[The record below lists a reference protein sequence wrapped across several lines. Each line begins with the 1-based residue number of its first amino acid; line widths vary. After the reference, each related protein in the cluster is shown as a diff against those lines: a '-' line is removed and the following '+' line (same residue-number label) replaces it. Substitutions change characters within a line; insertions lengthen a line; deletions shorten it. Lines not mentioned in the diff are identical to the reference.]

1 MRRVRP
7 GVFDVIA
14 ILFLANALSSVDL
27 PTLLLPIKQNSV
39 FPSIIQLDLEDA
51 DLMNSIIFYSIRY
64 CF

>member
-7 GVFDVIA
+7 GVFEVIA

-39 FPSIIQLDLEDA
+39 LPSIIQLDLEDA